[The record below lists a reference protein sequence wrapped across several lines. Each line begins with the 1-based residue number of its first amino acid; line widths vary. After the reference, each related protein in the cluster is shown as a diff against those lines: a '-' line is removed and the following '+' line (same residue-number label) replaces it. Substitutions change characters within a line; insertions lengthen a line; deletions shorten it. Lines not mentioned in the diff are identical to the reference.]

1 MAIFLNSD
9 SKVIVQGM
17 TGGEGMKHTT
27 RMLASGTQIVG
38 GVNPRKAGTVVAF
51 PGDGQGPVFGTLAP
65 VLDADGLPVVH
76 TVGDLTARHQLARP
90 RIRVAGREGKL
101 KIVKPSDAYPGTVTL
116 IWGVCWEDAALEE
129 PCEVLP

>member
-1 MAIFLNSD
+1 MSETPD
-9 SKVIVQGM
+9 
-17 TGGEGMKHTT
+17 
-27 RMLASGTQIVG
+27 LAAALLESIKRARQRRIDNTPCPDPLVPI
-38 GVNPRKAGTVVAF
+38 
-51 PGDGQGPVFGTLAP
+51 
-65 VLDADGLPVVH
+65 LDADGQPVVR

-116 IWGVCWEDAALEE
+116 IWGDWWEDVALEE

>member
-1 MAIFLNSD
+1 MSAD
-9 SKVIVQGM
+9 W
-17 TGGEGMKHTT
+17 TT
-27 RMLASGTQIVG
+27 CR
-38 GVNPRKAGTVVAF
+38 VVRDREDRLWT
-51 PGDGQGPVFGTLAP
+51 GDGRIFAASIGDGLSEEAAAAYEHALGPLTP
-65 VLDADGLPVVH
+65 VLGTDGHPVVT

-116 IWGVCWEDAALEE
+116 IWGDWWEDAAPEE

>member
-1 MAIFLNSD
+1 MTDWTTCRVVRDRDGELWFRGCDSD
-9 SKVIVQGM
+9 DLWTANTNYPDVSLGPD
-17 TGGEGMKHTT
+17 E
-27 RMLASGTQIVG
+27 
-38 GVNPRKAGTVVAF
+38 VVT
-51 PGDGQGPVFGTLAP
+51 VFGPLTP
-65 VLDADGLPVVH
+65 VLDADGLPAVH

-116 IWGVCWEDAALEE
+116 IWGDCWEDAALEE

>member
-1 MAIFLNSD
+1 MNGWTTCRVVRDRDGDLWFRGCDSDDLWTANTNYPDIFL
-9 SKVIVQGM
+9 
-17 TGGEGMKHTT
+17 TT
-27 RMLASGTQIVG
+27 DEVLT
-38 GVNPRKAGTVVAF
+38 
-51 PGDGQGPVFGTLAP
+51 VFGPLAP

-116 IWGVCWEDAALEE
+116 IWGDWWEDAALEE

>member
-1 MAIFLNSD
+1 
-9 SKVIVQGM
+9 M
-17 TGGEGMKHTT
+17 TDWTTCRVVRDRDGDLWGHDTAWTEPSYRRWVKLGGYWEEDGCF
-27 RMLASGTQIVG
+27 QIHME
-38 GVNPRKAGTVVAF
+38 PRH
-51 PGDGQGPVFGTLAP
+51 GPLTP

-116 IWGVCWEDAALEE
+116 IWGDWWEDVALEE